1 MMATEIRIPKLT
13 GSRNYELWKLQTQA
27 WTFVTEM
34 SKEKQA
40 LAVAL
45 NLPEDDKW
53 KIKEKVFGELELDVL
68 NSENGMSVLF
78 EFLDE
83 YLLEDELMNRWNT
96 FEDFEKFERKPGQNI
111 REYVADFDLK
121 FRKLEKIHI
130 KLPPEILAFKL
141 LRNANLSK
149 QERMFVLTCV
159 SSGQFF
165 TLSHIETYV
174 IDNVL
179 SVKSTI
185 TLHSTAHSNHTS
197 YKNLLHAPMFT
208 LTVKMSLQMFYSIIM
223 AHMPSAYGVGKNIIF
238 NKVQFSS
245 VQTGVDFADKENMYK
260 ETKHSLLKLMGDL
273 TVGKART
280 GLDIK
285 LEPAW
290 RKSASSSNRT
300 VQEGGQHCKIGWMQ

>member
-1 MMATEIRIPKLT
+1 M
-13 GSRNYELWKLQTQA
+13 
-27 WTFVTEM
+27 
-34 SKEKQA
+34 
-40 LAVAL
+40 AL

-121 FRKLEKIHI
+121 FRKLEKLHI

-149 QERMFVLTCV
+149 QERMFVL
-159 SSGQFF
+159 
-165 TLSHIETYV
+165 
-174 IDNVL
+174 
-179 SVKSTI
+179 
-185 TLHSTAHSNHTS
+185 
-197 YKNLLHAPMFT
+197 
-208 LTVKMSLQMFYSIIM
+208 
-223 AHMPSAYGVGKNIIF
+223 
-238 NKVQFSS
+238 
-245 VQTGVDFADKENMYK
+245 TGVDFADKENMYK

-290 RKSASSSNRT
+290 RKSTSSSNRT
-300 VQEGGQHCKIGWMQ
+300 VQEGVQHCISGWMKKKLNPLGSDGKIYYVIPVGPTGILLLNAQTAGKT